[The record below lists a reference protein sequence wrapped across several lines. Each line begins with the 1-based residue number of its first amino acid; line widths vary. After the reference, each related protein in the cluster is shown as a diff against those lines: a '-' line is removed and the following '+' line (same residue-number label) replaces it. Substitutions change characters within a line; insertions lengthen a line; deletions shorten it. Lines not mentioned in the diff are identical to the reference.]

1 MTELFDIQADTELQ
15 KSWFKKTKVKHDVD
29 FYNKHVL
36 NPPQGYSTGKIDK
49 IWEKTAIRRE
59 KRQNAETPKQKPP
72 QATTT
77 AEESEI
83 QFNIDDEDKVRLSD
97 SDEDF
102 VPNDS
107 PSKKTKYE
115 YIQVL
120 DDENIPKEMRNLRD
134 SLRAVRPEVYTF
146 LK

>member
-1 MTELFDIQADTELQ
+1 MTSTFITNRFWILLKDTALGRL
-15 KSWFKKTKVKHDVD
+15 TK
-29 FYNKHVL
+29 Y
-36 NPPQGYSTGKIDK
+36 G
-49 IWEKTAIRRE
+49 
-59 KRQNAETPKQKPP
+59 KRQRFGEKNAKTPKQKPP

-77 AEESEI
+77 AEQSEI
-83 QFNIDDEDKVRLSD
+83 QFNIDDEDKVGLSD

>member
-1 MTELFDIQADTELQ
+1 MTSTFITNMFWILLKDTALERL
-15 KSWFKKTKVKHDVD
+15 TK
-29 FYNKHVL
+29 Y
-36 NPPQGYSTGKIDK
+36 G
-49 IWEKTAIRRE
+49 
-59 KRQNAETPKQKPP
+59 KRQRFGEKNAKTPKQKPP

-83 QFNIDDEDKVRLSD
+83 QFNIDDEDKEGLSD

-120 DDENIPKEMRNLRD
+120 DDENIPKEMRNLRLTESSSTWSVYLFEGKVCIYSSMLQISFYI
-134 SLRAVRPEVYTF
+134 SLLHDIPQTEIV
-146 LK
+146 